1 MSCILKPR
9 FCSFFNQHQ
18 SSFKNW
24 SRLYRFLLSWATCCI
39 VLLIFN
45 YYNLFQWNSLLLTIF
60 ISFLLAL
67 FLRAVIRNNIDHD
80 NQIQDLDDAKDLIFA
95 RDKKLKEASCNLK
108 ETFSKLDPSA
118 KQDLLTDE
126 QIFFLSSTDLFVEKA
141 QAVLTRRGKFLI
153 RAGIVT
159 MIGAFFLLTLG
170 FVFAIFSQNEK
181 FQDYLSTTFTQFIP
195 PAPTHQGSNK
205 NTIINTSAPAHQRSD
220 KTITNNTSEPTH
232 QGSNK
237 TITINTSAPTH
248 QDLNETITVN
258 ITVPPDQNV
267 SNNQHIAPV
276 NYSQNNQVRK
286 DDPQNG
292 WQNLIL
298 KLFSTLGVTAYIY
311 VSVKLL
317 ISLSRSFFHEGLS
330 LFERRHALRFGRMY
344 LYLKKGVVSEK
355 WLETFF
361 QWNKET
367 KTSFLD
373 MKPEVV
379 TETLL
384 HKLFGMFS
392 DAGHAAKNTKINTGF

>member
-1 MSCILKPR
+1 M
-9 FCSFFNQHQ
+9 
-18 SSFKNW
+18 
-24 SRLYRFLLSWATCCI
+24 
-39 VLLIFN
+39 
-45 YYNLFQWNSLLLTIF
+45 
-60 ISFLLAL
+60 
-67 FLRAVIRNNIDHD
+67 
-80 NQIQDLDDAKDLIFA
+80 
-95 RDKKLKEASCNLK
+95 
-108 ETFSKLDPSA
+108 
-118 KQDLLTDE
+118 
-126 QIFFLSSTDLFVEKA
+126 
-141 QAVLTRRGKFLI
+141 
-153 RAGIVT
+153 
-159 MIGAFFLLTLG
+159 
-170 FVFAIFSQNEK
+170 
-181 FQDYLSTTFTQFIP
+181 
-195 PAPTHQGSNK
+195 
-205 NTIINTSAPAHQRSD
+205 
-220 KTITNNTSEPTH
+220 
-232 QGSNK
+232 
-237 TITINTSAPTH
+237 
-248 QDLNETITVN
+248 
-258 ITVPPDQNV
+258 